1 MTTKRNNKETNVA
14 QLPQNVGYS
23 IKGGYTMQKS
33 EYHRLLEAQGK
44 KIEYTPNGIIIH

>member
-1 MTTKRNNKETNVA
+1 MTTTNKETNVA

-23 IKGGYTMQKS
+23 IKEGYTMEKS
-33 EYHRLLEAQGK
+33 EYYRLLVAQGK

>member
-1 MTTKRNNKETNVA
+1 MNAQIKETKTNVA